1 MASAMARRKMQNKGV
16 KAGTVRVGAGGKTV
30 RRYNAKTGRWD
41 VTKKDVKATG
51 TTLRPTAG
59 PKKPTG
65 VPASLTKTG
74 SRTMN
79 KSQAASGS
87 RYAGMAAGPA
97 AAKKDKGPRRS
108 GESIRAYNDR
118 IRNAPLRDFFANL
131 GSSGASRP
139 EEKAA
144 ARNQAAYMSGKP
156 PVRPKPKTATQK
168 AAEAAREKAN
178 LEKAKAAARAQAKRA
193 SGK

>member
-1 MASAMARRKMQNKGV
+1 MARRKMQNKGV
-16 KAGTVRVGAGGKTV
+16 KAGTVRVGAKGKTV
-30 RRYNAKTGRWD
+30 RTYDAKTGRWD
-41 VTKKDVKATG
+41 VTKASVKSYGAALG
-51 TTLRPTAG
+51 QKKRPTAG

-65 VPASLTKTG
+65 APPSLTKTG

-87 RYAGMAAGPA
+87 RYAGMAGSPA
-97 AAKKDKGPRRS
+97 AAKKDKGPRRP

-168 AAEAAREKAN
+168 AAEAAKEKAN

>member
-51 TTLRPTAG
+51 TTLRPVKSSSTTTTSDRKRG
-59 PKKPTG
+59 GYVGGKT
-65 VPASLTKTG
+65 SL
-74 SRTMN
+74 
-79 KSQAASGS
+79 AAS
-87 RYAGMAAGPA
+87 PT
-97 AAKKDKGPRRS
+97 AAKKDKGPRRPN
-108 GESIRAYNDR
+108 ESIRAYNDR
-118 IRNAPLRDFFANL
+118 IRNAPLRDWFANL

-156 PVRPKPKTATQK
+156 AVRPKPKTATQK

>member
-1 MASAMARRKMQNKGV
+1 MASAMDRRKAQNRGV

-51 TTLRPTAG
+51 TTLRPTTS

-65 VPASLTKTG
+65 APPSLTKTG

-87 RYAGMAAGPA
+87 RYAGMAGNPA
-97 AAKKDKGPRRS
+97 AAKKDKGPRRP

-118 IRNAPLRDFFANL
+118 IRNAPLRDFFAKL

-156 PVRPKPKTATQK
+156 PVRPKTKTATQK
-168 AAEAAREKAN
+168 AAEAAKAKAN